1 MDSTG
6 IQMWDVQR
14 VVISWEQRMQ
24 DTVTLSDPDSGTVD
38 GWDFTNAVQLASR
51 DNLALN
57 WQLITLV
64 CGASLWSNFD

>member
-1 MDSTG
+1 
-6 IQMWDVQR
+6 
-14 VVISWEQRMQ
+14 MQ

-64 CGASLWSNFD
+64 CGASL

>member
-1 MDSTG
+1 
-6 IQMWDVQR
+6 
-14 VVISWEQRMQ
+14 MQ
-24 DTVTLSDPDSGTVD
+24 DTVTLSDPDSGMVD

-64 CGASLWSNFD
+64 CGASL